1 MWKARVVQWQNA
13 GISVTSMTP
22 TEGAL
27 AYVSGFVIPK
37 NSPNKEGAYAY
48 LDAMLDK
55 SAQEAFAVDMGYNP
69 TVSNAV
75 VAPDLNKRIGFTP
88 DEIKKLVDLDYNY
101 LNKNDF
107 QSDERPTSLL
117 SATTLVGP
125 ATVFVAAGLLVPL
138 AILFRY
144 SFDKVDA
151 RRIMIET
158 FSFDNY
164 VKFFSDPYY
173 TGVLATT
180 LRVAAL
186 CTVVCLAM
194 GLPLAYVLARTQ
206 SRFKNVL
213 IMLVVLPL
221 FVGNA
226 VRAAGWMTL
235 FGSKGFLNVTLMQL
249 GIITQ
254 PLQIMFTEGA
264 VIAGIIAV
272 NLPYMVL
279 TLQSVIEGINRNV
292 EEAAFSLGAG
302 PATMFR
308 RVLLPLSLP
317 GILAGTILTFILGMN
332 AYATPVLLGGPKF
345 KMMGP
350 LVYGQFQL
358 NNWPFGASVAFVLM
372 TATLT
377 LTATANILIQ
387 RRFRR

>member
-1 MWKARVVQWQNA
+1 MAA
-13 GISVTSMTP
+13 
-22 TEGAL
+22 
-27 AYVSGFVIPK
+27 
-37 NSPNKEGAYAY
+37 
-48 LDAMLDK
+48 
-55 SAQEAFAVDMGYNP
+55 
-69 TVSNAV
+69 TV
-75 VAPDLNKRIGFTP
+75 PMQ
-88 DEIKKLVDLDYNY
+88 
-101 LNKNDF
+101 F
-107 QSDERPTSLL
+107 QSDETPTSLL

-125 ATVFVAAGLLVPL
+125 ATVFVAAGLLAPL
-138 AILFRY
+138 AILLRY
-144 SFDKVDA
+144 SFNTISP
-151 RRIMIET
+151 RRVMLET
-158 FSFDNY
+158 FSLDNY
-164 VKFFSDPYY
+164 TKFFADPYY
-173 TGVLATT
+173 TGVLWTT

-186 CTVVCLAM
+186 CTVACLIM
-194 GLPLAYVLARTQ
+194 GFPLAYVLARTQ

-249 GIITQ
+249 GVITE
-254 PLQIMFTEGA
+254 PLQIMYTESA
-264 VIAGIIAV
+264 VVAGIIAV

-279 TLQSVIEGINRNV
+279 TLQSVIEGINRNI

-302 PATMFR
+302 PMTMFG

-345 KMMGP
+345 RMMGP

-358 NNWPFGASVAFVLM
+358 NNWPFGASVAFILM
-372 TATLT
+372 AATLG
-377 LTATANILIQ
+377 LTAMANILVQ

>member
-1 MWKARVVQWQNA
+1 MTAA
-13 GISVTSMTP
+13 SATSFH
-22 TEGAL
+22 A
-27 AYVSGFVIPK
+27 
-37 NSPNKEGAYAY
+37 
-48 LDAMLDK
+48 
-55 SAQEAFAVDMGYNP
+55 
-69 TVSNAV
+69 
-75 VAPDLNKRIGFTP
+75 
-88 DEIKKLVDLDYNY
+88 
-101 LNKNDF
+101 
-107 QSDERPTSLL
+107 DERPSSLL
-117 SATTLVGP
+117 SASALVGP
-125 ATVFVAAGLLVPL
+125 ATAFVTLGLLAPM
-138 AILFRY
+138 AILLRY
-144 SFDKVDA
+144 SFNRFDP
-151 RRIMIET
+151 RRMMIET

-164 VKFFSDPYY
+164 VKFFADPYY
-173 TGVLATT
+173 TGVLWTT

-186 CTVVCLAM
+186 CTAACLIM

-206 SRFKNVL
+206 SRFKNVM

-249 GIITQ
+249 GIITA
-254 PLQIMFTEGA
+254 PLQMMFTEGA
-264 VIAGIIAV
+264 VVAGIIAV

-279 TLQSVIEGINRNV
+279 TLQSVIEGVNRNV

-302 PATMFR
+302 PVTMFR

-358 NNWPFGASVAFVLM
+358 NNWPFGASAAFILM
-372 TATLT
+372 TATLG
-377 LTATANILIQ
+377 LTAAANILIQ

>member
-1 MWKARVVQWQNA
+1 
-13 GISVTSMTP
+13 MTA
-22 TEGAL
+22 TTTFHA
-27 AYVSGFVIPK
+27 
-37 NSPNKEGAYAY
+37 
-48 LDAMLDK
+48 
-55 SAQEAFAVDMGYNP
+55 
-69 TVSNAV
+69 
-75 VAPDLNKRIGFTP
+75 
-88 DEIKKLVDLDYNY
+88 
-101 LNKNDF
+101 
-107 QSDERPTSLL
+107 DERPSSLL
-117 SATTLVGP
+117 SASALVGP
-125 ATVFVAAGLLVPL
+125 ATAFVTLGLLAPM
-138 AILFRY
+138 AILLRY
-144 SFDKVDA
+144 SFNRFDP
-151 RRIMIET
+151 RRMMIET
-158 FSFDNY
+158 FSLDNY
-164 VKFFSDPYY
+164 VKFFADPYY
-173 TGVLATT
+173 TGVLWTT

-186 CTVVCLAM
+186 CTVFCLIM

-206 SRFKNVL
+206 SRYKNVM

-235 FGSKGFLNVTLMQL
+235 FGTKGFLNVTLMQF
-249 GIITQ
+249 GIITA
-254 PLQIMFTEGA
+254 PLQMMFTESA
-264 VIAGIIAV
+264 VVAGIIAV

-358 NNWPFGASVAFVLM
+358 NNWPFGASAAFILM
-372 TATLT
+372 TATLG
-377 LTATANILIQ
+377 LTAAANILIQ

>member
-1 MWKARVVQWQNA
+1 MTTA
-13 GISVTSMTP
+13 TSFH
-22 TEGAL
+22 A
-27 AYVSGFVIPK
+27 
-37 NSPNKEGAYAY
+37 
-48 LDAMLDK
+48 
-55 SAQEAFAVDMGYNP
+55 
-69 TVSNAV
+69 
-75 VAPDLNKRIGFTP
+75 
-88 DEIKKLVDLDYNY
+88 
-101 LNKNDF
+101 
-107 QSDERPTSLL
+107 DERPSSLL
-117 SATTLVGP
+117 SASALVGP
-125 ATVFVAAGLLVPL
+125 ATAFVTLGLLAPM
-138 AILFRY
+138 AILLRY
-144 SFDKVDA
+144 SFNRFDP
-151 RRIMIET
+151 RRMMIET
-158 FSFDNY
+158 FSLDNY

-173 TGVLATT
+173 TGVLWTT

-186 CTVVCLAM
+186 CTVFCLIM
-194 GLPLAYVLARTQ
+194 GLPLAYVLARTR

-235 FGSKGFLNVTLMQL
+235 FGTKGFLNVTLMQF
-249 GIITQ
+249 GIITA
-254 PLQIMFTEGA
+254 PLQMMFTEGA
-264 VIAGIIAV
+264 VVAGIIAV

-358 NNWPFGASVAFVLM
+358 NNWPFGASAAFILM
-372 TATLT
+372 TATLG
-377 LTATANILIQ
+377 LIAAANILIQ

>member
-1 MWKARVVQWQNA
+1 MMVEA
-13 GISVTSMTP
+13 VT
-22 TEGAL
+22 
-27 AYVSGFVIPK
+27 
-37 NSPNKEGAYAY
+37 
-48 LDAMLDK
+48 
-55 SAQEAFAVDMGYNP
+55 
-69 TVSNAV
+69 
-75 VAPDLNKRIGFTP
+75 VA
-88 DEIKKLVDLDYNY
+88 
-101 LNKNDF
+101 
-107 QSDERPTSLL
+107 
-117 SATTLVGP
+117 
-125 ATVFVAAGLLVPL
+125 
-138 AILFRY
+138 
-144 SFDKVDA
+144 
-151 RRIMIET
+151 
-158 FSFDNY
+158 NY
-164 VKFFSDPYY
+164 VKFFTDPYY
-173 TGVLATT
+173 TAILWTTVRIAVTVTAACLVL
-180 LRVAAL
+180 
-186 CTVVCLAM
+186 
-194 GLPLAYVLARTQ
+194 GFPLAYVVARTQ
-206 SRFKNVL
+206 SRYKHLL
-213 IMLVVLPL
+213 IISIVLPL

-249 GIITQ
+249 GVITQ

-302 PATMFR
+302 PVTMFY

>member
-1 MWKARVVQWQNA
+1 
-13 GISVTSMTP
+13 MTA
-22 TEGAL
+22 TTTFHA
-27 AYVSGFVIPK
+27 
-37 NSPNKEGAYAY
+37 
-48 LDAMLDK
+48 
-55 SAQEAFAVDMGYNP
+55 
-69 TVSNAV
+69 
-75 VAPDLNKRIGFTP
+75 
-88 DEIKKLVDLDYNY
+88 
-101 LNKNDF
+101 
-107 QSDERPTSLL
+107 DERPSSLL
-117 SATTLVGP
+117 SASALVGP
-125 ATVFVAAGLLVPL
+125 ATAFVTLGLLAPM
-138 AILFRY
+138 AILLRY
-144 SFDKVDA
+144 SFNRFDP
-151 RRIMIET
+151 RRMMIET
-158 FSFDNY
+158 FSLDNY
-164 VKFFSDPYY
+164 VKFFADPYY
-173 TGVLATT
+173 TGVLWTT

-186 CTVVCLAM
+186 CTVACLIM

-206 SRFKNVL
+206 SRYKNVM

-235 FGSKGFLNVTLMQL
+235 FGTKGFLNVTLMQF
-249 GIITQ
+249 GIITA
-254 PLQIMFTEGA
+254 PLQMMFTEGA

-358 NNWPFGASVAFVLM
+358 NNWPFGASAAFILM
-372 TATLT
+372 TATLG
-377 LTATANILIQ
+377 LTAAANILIQ